1 LEASEMKNARV
12 ALIVGTALVVLGA
25 GCSKDEEKV
34 DSAFD
39 PTGVAECDAYFKA
52 AEACV
57 RKNPTMKDAMEPTM
71 QEHHETW
78 KKYASTKQGK
88 ESLQTTCKA
97 ATLALA
103 ASCK

>member
-1 LEASEMKNARV
+1 MEASGMKNARV
-12 ALIVGTALVVLGA
+12 ALIAGMVLVVLGA
-25 GCSKDEEKV
+25 GCSKTEEV

-57 RKNPTMKDAMEPTM
+57 RKNPTMKEAMEPTM

-78 KKYASTKQGK
+78 KKYATTAVGK
-88 ESLQTTCKA
+88 EALKTTCKA
-97 ATLALA
+97 ATDALA
-103 ASCK
+103 ASGK

>member
-1 LEASEMKNARV
+1 MRV
-12 ALIVGTALVVLGA
+12 TLLLTIWIGLVVLSA
-25 GCSKDEEKV
+25 GCSKDEDKV

-78 KKYASTKQGK
+78 KKYATTAQGK
-88 ESLQTTCKA
+88 QSLKTTCKA
-97 ATLALA
+97 ATDALA